1 MAKSPLYD
9 KEKPKGEEKP
19 DPEKK
24 PEAEAAATE
33 SSEEAPAGDAD
44 GAAAAADGEAEEAA
58 SPKDMFLDGLKA
70 IHKRH
75 EKERMDHHG
84 SMREAHRTMG
94 SRHNKEIADHFDL
107 SFGAGGTA
115 GKDKASAKAGDAKPA
130 GKSEAAE

>member
-24 PEAEAAATE
+24 PEAEAAADGG
-33 SSEEAPAGDAD
+33 EEAPAGEAD
-44 GAAAAADGEAEEAA
+44 GAAAPADGEAEEAA
-58 SPKDMFLDGLKA
+58 SPKDLFLEGLKG

-84 SMREAHRTMG
+84 AMREAHRTMG

-115 GKDKASAKAGDAKPA
+115 KKDASAEKSPPDKPA
-130 GKSEAAE
+130 EV

>member
-1 MAKSPLYD
+1 MTKSPLYD
-9 KEKPKGEEKP
+9 NKPKDEEKP

-24 PEAEAAATE
+24 PEAEAAAAE
-33 SSEEAPAGDAD
+33 GEAGEEAPAAEVDS
-44 GAAAAADGEAEEAA
+44 AAAAADGEAEEAA

-115 GKDKASAKAGDAKPA
+115 KKDASAEKSPPDKPA
-130 GKSEAAE
+130 EG